1 MNYNMTFYKRII
13 FPLLFGVALL
23 CNTKLMAQQEP
34 QFTQY
39 MYNLMSINPG
49 YTGVNSTL
57 DATLQSR
64 LQWVGLS
71 GAPQSHSLS
80 VSSPFYDDKMG
91 LGLSIISDKYGPI
104 NNTYITANY
113 AYKLKLNNTL
123 TLSMGLKAGIYNF
136 DASLTELD
144 ASKDGTDPILQENLT
159 KYFQP
164 NVGIGLYLYH
174 KDYNVGI
181 SIPKLV
187 QTDLNSDASSQ
198 NTLADLRRH
207 FYISGGYTYT
217 IDKEWKIRGLL
228 LEKIVTGSPIS
239 SEITVQG
246 IYLNDYQGA
255 ITYRIGDAIAILLN
269 AQVMPELMVGYSYDF
284 NISNLSGYNSGSHE
298 ILLTY
303 SYKQKKG
310 VRAKSNSSYFK
321 KRR

>member
-1 MNYNMTFYKRII
+1 MTFSKRII
-13 FPLLFGVALL
+13 FPLLLAVALF
-23 CNTKLMAQQEP
+23 CNSKLLAQQEP

-39 MYNLMSINPG
+39 MYNLMSVNPG
-49 YTGVNSTL
+49 YTGVNKTL

-80 VSSPFYDDKMG
+80 VSSPFYNDKMG

-113 AYKLKLNNTL
+113 AYKLKLNKKL
-123 TLSMGLKAGIYNF
+123 TLSMGLKAGIYNYY
-136 DASLTELD
+136 ASLTDLE
-144 ASKDGTDPILQENLT
+144 ASKDGTDPIFQQNLV
-159 KYFQP
+159 KYLQP
-164 NVGIGLYLYH
+164 NVGVGVYLYH
-174 KDYNVGI
+174 KDYYAGI

-187 QTDLNSDASSQ
+187 QSDLNSDAASQ

-207 FYISGGYTYT
+207 FYITGGYTYT
-217 IDKEWKIRGLL
+217 IDKEWKIKGLL
-228 LEKIVTGSPIS
+228 LEKIVTGAPIS

-246 IYLNDYQGA
+246 VYLNDYQGG
-255 ITYRIGDAIAILLN
+255 ITYRFGDAIAILLN
-269 AQVMPELMVGYSYDF
+269 AQVMPELMVGYSYDI
-284 NISNLSGYNSGSHE
+284 NISNLSGYNAGSHE

-303 SYKQKKG
+303 SYNNMGRKKA
-310 VRAKSNSSYFK
+310 RSNSSSFK